1 MQRTITYILLILH
14 NYIINN
20 HTNNLLAIIVI
31 MNINAN
37 SIRITKHNKKITNSI
52 FINKI

>member
-1 MQRTITYILLILH
+1 MQRTMTHILLILH
-14 NYIINN
+14 NYIIDNHMNN
-20 HTNNLLAIIVI
+20 SLAIIVM